1 MRLLAAVYVASTLI
15 ACTRLVAAPAAAPA
29 PAEPTVVPTMSGPT
43 GPSPVA
49 QRRMTPTDPPPVF
62 LDPQRRARLAA
73 AFPAIDAYLQS
84 TVKRDRLVGLA
95 AGVVIDGELAWFR
108 GYGQRDP
115 ARGLPVERDTAFG
128 IGSMTKTFTTLAVLR
143 LRDEG
148 RVDLDRA
155 AAQYLPELDA
165 IAYPTGDSPRIT
177 IRHILT
183 HTSGLPRMG
192 NFPEYPATPPSRE
205 EFLATLA
212 GLGLDRPPGER
223 RVYSNLGFQLL
234 GSLVD
239 AVAGDH
245 RRYTREQIL
254 APLGMHGTAWHPED
268 VPEDRLAV
276 GHERL
281 AGQSPRARPHWRP
294 GAADAAGGLYSS
306 VEDLARYAAFHLAA
320 WPARDDP
327 EAGPLRRST
336 LREAHTL
343 TSVIGFSAT
352 SMPDAPARAHLG
364 GTGLG
369 FAVSANCKYDHIVG
383 HNGKTLN
390 YRASLHMLPNR
401 GVAVILLSNLSSIN
415 SSVLPAD
422 GAKIRRPRAAP
433 PRARARAAHRGRR
446 ARRAGR
452 ALGRRR
458 PPNPVLRR
466 LPRRPPD
473 GRDRRAAGRV
483 ARPGRQLPR
492 PAAGH
497 DRGPARRHR
506 RPHVRAWRPAR
517 RAAGRAVGGRPD
529 HLFHRPRRDR
539 PGARA
544 RADRRRRARAAV
556 ATALG
561 RARVRPPVHRQLR
574 GRRRAQGL
582 RRRRRAVGSLSPG

>member
-1 MRLLAAVYVASTLI
+1 MVSRL
-15 ACTRLVAAPAAAPA
+15 RPARP
-29 PAEPTVVPTMSGPT
+29 
-43 GPSPVA
+43 
-49 QRRMTPTDPPPVF
+49 
-62 LDPQRRARLAA
+62 RARAPGRA
-73 AFPAIDAYLQS
+73 RHG
-84 TVKRDRLVGLA
+84 VRHRL
-95 AGVVIDGELAWFR
+95 DD
-108 GYGQRDP
+108 Q
-115 ARGLPVERDTAFG
+115 
-128 IGSMTKTFTTLAVLR
+128 TFTTLAVLR

-422 GAKIRRPRAAP
+422 GAKILDILADTGALEPRRHAPGPALLTAAAGLGELVG
-433 PRARARAAHRGRR
+433 RWDDAAHRTLFSDDFRDAHPTAGTAAQLAGWR
-446 ARRAGR
+446 ALVGSCRDPRPVTIEDPRAGTVDLTCERGGLRVELRVAPWAGGPITSFTVLGATGLAPAPALTDAVAR
-452 ALGRRR
+452 ALQLQRRWDER
-458 PPNPVLRR
+458 AFVR
-466 LPRRPPD
+466 LFTASFV
-473 GRDRRAAGRV
+473 AA
-483 ARPGRQLPR
+483 
-492 PAAGH
+492 
-497 DRGPARRHR
+497 D
-506 RPHVRAWRPAR
+506 VRKDFA
-517 RAAGRAVGGRPD
+517 
-529 HLFHRPRRDR
+529 
-539 PGARA
+539 
-544 RADRRRRARAAV
+544 AAV
-556 ATALG
+556 ARWG
-561 RARVRPPVHRQLR
+561 RCRPGEARLTGAHEATFAVTCDRGATPTLRIKLADKDPSKIAGFQLTEQR
-574 GRRRAQGL
+574 EGPCR
-582 RRRRRAVGSLSPG
+582 